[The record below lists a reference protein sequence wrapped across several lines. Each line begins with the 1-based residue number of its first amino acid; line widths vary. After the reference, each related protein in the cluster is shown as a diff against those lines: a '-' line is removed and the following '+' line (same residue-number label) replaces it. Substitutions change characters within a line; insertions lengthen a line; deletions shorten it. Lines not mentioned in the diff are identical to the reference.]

1 MDDISV
7 LMTVGV
13 RSVPPSVRRLVTL
26 EGSDYADYFVASTSG
41 ASRHTAEHWA
51 RTILEGTTTGRSA
64 PKLWRLLGLQLG
76 PAHSP
81 DHVQGWHITGRG
93 DDWLR
98 AETSSWYMTAQAI
111 VSVDGDEV
119 SSRARS
125 SASTARWPVWSGRRS
140 GCCTDEAFPPCCAK
154 RCGPIV
160 PRLAE
165 PAAAE
170 PRCPSADLHGP
181 GAQAMRVSYCS
192 RLASTSPCAPR
203 PSSLIPRITSCSER
217 PRSVSS

>member
-1 MDDISV
+1 VDDISV
-7 LMTVGV
+7 LMAVGV

-26 EGSDYADYFVASTSG
+26 EGSDYADYFVASASG
-41 ASRHTAEHWA
+41 ASRHSAEHWA

-76 PAHSP
+76 PAHAP

-119 SSRARS
+119 SLALFLRFDRPVARAVWAPVGVLHRRGVP
-125 SASTARWPVWSGRRS
+125 AMLRQAVRADRPEARQ
-140 GCCTDEAFPPCCAK
+140 
-154 RCGPIV
+154 
-160 PRLAE
+160 
-165 PAAAE
+165 PAAMNGV
-170 PRCPSADLHGP
+170 PVG
-181 GAQAMRVSYCS
+181 
-192 RLASTSPCAPR
+192 
-203 PSSLIPRITSCSER
+203 
-217 PRSVSS
+217 